1 MDAITLLVEDHQ
13 TVESLFEKF
22 EQTGPRANKARK
34 NLADRIVHELS
45 VHAAIEEQVLYPAIR
60 ESLPEVEDDV
70 LEALEEHHV
79 AKWVLCEIDS
89 MSPEHERF
97 QAKVTVLIESVRHH
111 VEEEEGELFSKVRR
125 AFTDE
130 QLEEIGD
137 ALAGA
142 KKMVPTRP
150 HPKAPDTPPG
160 NIAAGTGAAL
170 LDKAR
175 DAVRRTSKQ
184 AQKKAV
190 RAAKAPVKAP
200 ANKASGRSGSNR

>member
-1 MDAITLLVEDHQ
+1 MDAITLLVKDHQ
-13 TVESLFEKF
+13 TVEALFEKF
-22 EQTGPRANKARK
+22 EQTGPRAMKARK
-34 NLADRIVHELS
+34 TLADRIVHELS

-79 AKWVLCEIDS
+79 AKWVLSEIDS

-97 QAKVTVLIESVRHH
+97 QAKVTVLIENVRHH
-111 VEEEEGELFSKVRR
+111 VEEEEEELFPKVRK
-125 AFTDE
+125 ALSAD
-130 QLEEIGD
+130 QLEEIGE

-142 KKMVPTRP
+142 KKLAPSRP

-175 DAVRRTSKQ
+175 DAGRRAKAQ
-184 AQKKAV
+184 AQKKK
-190 RAAKAPVKAP
+190 AAKAPAKKAP
-200 ANKASGRSGSNR
+200 AKKASGRSKSTR

>member
-1 MDAITLLVEDHQ
+1 MDAITLLVKDHQ

-22 EQTGPRANKARK
+22 EQTGPRAMKARK
-34 NLADRIVHELS
+34 ALADRIVHELS

-60 ESLPEVEDDV
+60 ESLPEVTDDV

-79 AKWVLCEIDS
+79 AKWVLSEIDA

-97 QAKVTVLIESVRHH
+97 QAKVTVLMENVRHH
-111 VEEEEGELFSKVRR
+111 VEEEEEELFPKVRK
-125 AFTDE
+125 AISAE
-130 QLEEIGD
+130 QLEEIGE

-142 KKMVPTRP
+142 KKIAPTRP

-175 DAVRRTSKQ
+175 DAGRRAKKQ
-184 AQKKAV
+184 AQKKA
-190 RAAKAPVKAP
+190 AGATTKKAP
-200 ANKASGRSGSNR
+200 AKKAAGRSKSSR